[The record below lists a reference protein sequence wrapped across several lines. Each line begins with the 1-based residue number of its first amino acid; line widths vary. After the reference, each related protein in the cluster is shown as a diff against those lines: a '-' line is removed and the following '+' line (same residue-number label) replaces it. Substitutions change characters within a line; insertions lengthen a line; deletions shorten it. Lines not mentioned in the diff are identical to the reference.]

1 MSLFNRPYVS
11 NGHVLENPPLSAK
24 IRRLFQWLYMFF
36 GLYFV
41 SLFSFTP
48 YAAAEASQFNI
59 KNPSNRDP
67 RNRNRGIGRG
77 GGGGGGGGY
86 DRRGGGGGGPSKRI
100 GRVDDV
106 RGPECKSCQ

>member
-24 IRRLFQWLYMFF
+24 IRRLFQWSYMFF

-59 KNPSNRDP
+59 KNPSSRDP
-67 RNRNRGIGRG
+67 INRNRGIGR
-77 GGGGGGGGY
+77 GGGGGGGY